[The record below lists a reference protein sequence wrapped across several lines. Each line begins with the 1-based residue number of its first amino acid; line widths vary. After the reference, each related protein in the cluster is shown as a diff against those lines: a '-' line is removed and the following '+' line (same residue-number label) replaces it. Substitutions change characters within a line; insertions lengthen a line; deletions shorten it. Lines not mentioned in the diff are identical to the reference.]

1 MDCPESDLPWYS
13 SVAPSNAQTVA
24 QAIANI
30 LLATGFQIHY
40 SLTILQLDATNS
52 AGKWM
57 DTMMTNN
64 LSEEPC
70 HNSGTFSLYIALK
83 FR

>member
-13 SVAPSNAQTVA
+13 SVAPSISQTVA
-24 QAIANI
+24 QAIAHI
-30 LLATGFQIHY
+30 LLATDFQIHY

-57 DTMMTNN
+57 DTIITNKH
-64 LSEEPC
+64 SEEPF
-70 HNSGTFSLYIALK
+70 HNSGTFSLYNALK